1 MGDAKKNTKNNKK
14 KETKTLQKSMKNAKI
29 TIGLI
34 GLLLIGLVSVRKEGK
49 VQEAGLLLQNV
60 EALATGESFPDG
72 EIACFGDGSVDCP
85 FTYLKVEVVYRE
97 E

>member
-1 MGDAKKNTKNNKK
+1 
-14 KETKTLQKSMKNAKI
+14 MKNAKI

-72 EIACFGDGSVDCP
+72 EIACP

>member
-1 MGDAKKNTKNNKK
+1 
-14 KETKTLQKSMKNAKI
+14 MKNAKI

-72 EIACFGDGSVDCP
+72 DIACIGDGSVD
-85 FTYLKVEVVYRE
+85 LSLIHI
-97 E
+97 

>member
-1 MGDAKKNTKNNKK
+1 
-14 KETKTLQKSMKNAKI
+14 MKNAKI

-34 GLLLIGLVSVRKEGK
+34 GLLLIGLVSVRK
-49 VQEAGLLLQNV
+49 V

-72 EIACFGDGSVDCP
+72 DIACIGDGSVDCP

>member
-1 MGDAKKNTKNNKK
+1 
-14 KETKTLQKSMKNAKI
+14 
-29 TIGLI
+29 
-34 GLLLIGLVSVRKEGK
+34 
-49 VQEAGLLLQNV
+49 QEAGLLLQNV

-72 EIACFGDGSVDCP
+72 DIACIGDGSVDCP

>member
-1 MGDAKKNTKNNKK
+1 
-14 KETKTLQKSMKNAKI
+14 MKNAKI

-60 EALATGESFPDG
+60 GG
-72 EIACFGDGSVDCP
+72 FG
-85 FTYLKVEVVYRE
+85 YRRVVPGWRNSLFR
-97 E
+97 

>member
-1 MGDAKKNTKNNKK
+1 MRNQSFSLAVGEISHTFAI
-14 KETKTLQKSMKNAKI
+14 KNAKI

-60 EALATGESFPDG
+60 EALATGEPFPDG
-72 EIACFGDGSVDCP
+72 DIACIGDGSVDCP

>member
-1 MGDAKKNTKNNKK
+1 
-14 KETKTLQKSMKNAKI
+14 MKNAKI
-29 TIGLI
+29 PIGLI
-34 GLLLIGLVSVRKEGK
+34 GLLLMGLVSVRKEGK

>member
-1 MGDAKKNTKNNKK
+1 MVVNYYLTAKRNFH
-14 KETKTLQKSMKNAKI
+14 LFRIIAK
-29 TIGLI
+29 
-34 GLLLIGLVSVRKEGK
+34 
-49 VQEAGLLLQNV
+49 QNV

>member
-1 MGDAKKNTKNNKK
+1 
-14 KETKTLQKSMKNAKI
+14 MKNAKI

-72 EIACFGDGSVDCP
+72 DIA
-85 FTYLKVEVVYRE
+85 
-97 E
+97 

>member
-1 MGDAKKNTKNNKK
+1 
-14 KETKTLQKSMKNAKI
+14 MKNAKI

-72 EIACFGDGSVDCP
+72 EIACFGDRSVDCP

>member
-1 MGDAKKNTKNNKK
+1 
-14 KETKTLQKSMKNAKI
+14 MKNAKI

-85 FTYLKVEVVYRE
+85 FTYLKVEVDGWEDWTLSLAWLRPRQTGRAMT
-97 E
+97 

>member
-1 MGDAKKNTKNNKK
+1 MD
-14 KETKTLQKSMKNAKI
+14 LS
-29 TIGLI
+29 GL
-34 GLLLIGLVSVRKEGK
+34 GLVSVRKEGK

>member
-1 MGDAKKNTKNNKK
+1 
-14 KETKTLQKSMKNAKI
+14 MKNAKI

-34 GLLLIGLVSVRKEGK
+34 GLLLIDLVSVRKQGK
-49 VQEAGLLLQNV
+49 VKQEDILIQNIDTIS
-60 EALATGESFPDG
+60 TGESFPDG

>member
-1 MGDAKKNTKNNKK
+1 M
-14 KETKTLQKSMKNAKI
+14 KTQKI

-60 EALATGESFPDG
+60 EAFWLQGESFPDG
-72 EIACFGDGSVDCP
+72 DIACIGDGSVDCP

>member
-1 MGDAKKNTKNNKK
+1 
-14 KETKTLQKSMKNAKI
+14 MKNAKI

-49 VQEAGLLLQNV
+49 VQEDGLLLQNV
-60 EALATGESFPDG
+60 EALATGEPFPDG
-72 EIACFGDGSVDCP
+72 DIACIGDGSVDCP

>member
-1 MGDAKKNTKNNKK
+1 
-14 KETKTLQKSMKNAKI
+14 MKNAKI

-72 EIACFGDGSVDCP
+72 DIACIGDGSVDCP
-85 FTYLKVEVVYRE
+85 FTYLNTRFLFCLFTSTLFVLLFIISALYFIKHFI
-97 E
+97 

>member
-1 MGDAKKNTKNNKK
+1 MRNQSFSLAVGGISHTFAI
-14 KETKTLQKSMKNAKI
+14 KT

>member
-1 MGDAKKNTKNNKK
+1 
-14 KETKTLQKSMKNAKI
+14 MKNAKI

-60 EALATGESFPDG
+60 EALATGEPFPDG
-72 EIACFGDGSVDCP
+72 DNS
-85 FTYLKVEVVYRE
+85 LYR
-97 E
+97 

>member
-1 MGDAKKNTKNNKK
+1 
-14 KETKTLQKSMKNAKI
+14 
-29 TIGLI
+29 
-34 GLLLIGLVSVRKEGK
+34 VRKEGK